1 MSVLSICLRYQKS
14 WISYTVLKSAYIE
27 LVIISSLGS
36 HHDLYR
42 LQMQTG
48 VHVIAH
54 CAVNDLLLKVNDPDD
69 PSKKSPMALSKS
81 SAENLMYLSGC
92 LPVSKKLPY
101 RPTNAR
107 YAGSNLSAMEMRSS
121 SRSCGSNTTHVDC
134 AL

>member
-1 MSVLSICLRYQKS
+1 MSHVPEILDFLHS
-14 WISYTVLKSAYIE
+14 TKSAYIE

-36 HHDLYR
+36 HHALYR

-48 VHVIAH
+48 VHVVAH
-54 CAVNDLLLKVNDPDD
+54 CAANDLLLKVNDPDD

-101 RPTNAR
+101 RPM
-107 YAGSNLSAMEMRSS
+107 LSVLYEPPQML
-121 SRSCGSNTTHVDC
+121 H
-134 AL
+134 